1 MLPACHTSTSLSFTS
16 CLCVL
21 STCRREKV
29 GQTGEGLR
37 GRVFKQAVV
46 GVEHLLGEQEEPLP
60 GHTAVVQALLRLK
73 LDPQPC
79 LQNVWPLKRH
89 DAPVRLLEDVG
100 PVKLHL
106 KAVGNVSLGE
116 KELKYLKE
124 KHSFRSKVQK

>member
-1 MLPACHTSTSLSFTS
+1 M
-16 CLCVL
+16 
-21 STCRREKV
+21 RRCEKV
-29 GQTGEGLR
+29 GQAGGGLR

-60 GHTAVVQALLRLK
+60 GNTAVVQALLRLK
-73 LDPQPC
+73 LDPQPR
-79 LQNVWPLKRH
+79 LQNVWPLKGH

-116 KELKYLKE
+116 KELNKLKG
-124 KHSFRSKVQK
+124 KQSFRLKVQK